1 MDILGNQLIIGKY
14 YNLGHHE
21 KDQYTGTDKGN
32 YQFEW
37 IKPFNVRIVLIR
49 TPRAIEERPPIL
61 ITEHDDDTD
70 NEFMD
75 NPYEEG
81 GNGKK
86 NKYRNVTKLSKKSRN
101 KKKSR
106 KTRNPEK
113 LEIKRNPE
121 KLEIKRNPE
130 NASNIFCILSYKI
143 NNCGD

>member
-21 KDQYTGTDKGN
+21 KAQYTGTDKGN

-37 IKPFNVRIVLIR
+37 INPYNVKKVIIKQPF
-49 TPRAIEERPPIL
+49 AILETPPIL
-61 ITEHDDDTD
+61 ITEHDVDTD

-75 NPYEEG
+75 NPYEG

-106 KTRNPEK
+106 K
-113 LEIKRNPE
+113 
-121 KLEIKRNPE
+121 
-130 NASNIFCILSYKI
+130 CI
-143 NNCGD
+143 

>member
-1 MDILGNQLIIGKY
+1 MDSLGNKLIVGKY

-37 IKPFNVRIVLIR
+37 INPSNEKIVLIR

-61 ITEHDDDTD
+61 ITDHDDDTD

-75 NPYEEG
+75 NPYDEEG

-86 NKYRNVTKLSKKSRN
+86 NKYKNVKKLSKKYRNKKKSRNKNKSRKTRN

-106 KTRNPEK
+106 KC
-113 LEIKRNPE
+113 
-121 KLEIKRNPE
+121 
-130 NASNIFCILSYKI
+130 NASNIVNFK
-143 NNCGD
+143 